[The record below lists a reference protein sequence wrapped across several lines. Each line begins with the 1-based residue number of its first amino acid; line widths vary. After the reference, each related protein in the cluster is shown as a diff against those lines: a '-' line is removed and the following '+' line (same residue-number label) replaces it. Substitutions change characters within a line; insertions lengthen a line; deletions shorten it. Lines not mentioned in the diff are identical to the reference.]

1 MEPPL
6 LYVKYRD
13 HTLFRNTD
21 PNVLGPC
28 VRVAC
33 GWVVRENDEA
43 IWLCLDKPAE
53 RLPHEKL
60 DPSTGL
66 IILKSDILERKEI
79 G

>member
-1 MEPPL
+1 
-6 LYVKYRD
+6 
-13 HTLFRNTD
+13 
-21 PNVLGPC
+21 
-28 VRVAC
+28 VAC